1 MFVSHFRFIR
11 FNLDFLQRVGRLF
24 PRWCSSAG
32 RNKNYDTQCRR
43 TLPFEWFACERSA
56 NGIIARV
63 HRMWSGAIFHNER
76 YPIDFTRYGKPKN
89 RPQCV
94 LGIIEKLFW
103 QIEIQFCWTFLR
115 IFIRNEW
122 IHFEMENLQI
132 CRRTGKLS
140 TTISGMFDGNAVH
153 VHDFTPA
160 QLKLNILFFLLD
172 SENARRWRCA
182 ILSNISNISRL
193 PQWFIFQIER
203 RFVYNDFQFIWI
215 SIDARSIG
223 SRSQWFTGRISNS
236 CRTLPGSLMRL
247 HCRRNWSRFW
257 WMEGAQ
263 LNNQTKI
270 DEITFVLWICLYYIC
285 IYIMRKAFSF
295 G

>member
-1 MFVSHFRFIR
+1 
-11 FNLDFLQRVGRLF
+11 
-24 PRWCSSAG
+24 
-32 RNKNYDTQCRR
+32 
-43 TLPFEWFACERSA
+43 
-56 NGIIARV
+56 
-63 HRMWSGAIFHNER
+63 MWSGAIFHNER

-172 SENARRWRCA
+172 SENARR
-182 ILSNISNISRL
+182 
-193 PQWFIFQIER
+193 
-203 RFVYNDFQFIWI
+203 
-215 SIDARSIG
+215 
-223 SRSQWFTGRISNS
+223 
-236 CRTLPGSLMRL
+236 
-247 HCRRNWSRFW
+247 
-257 WMEGAQ
+257 
-263 LNNQTKI
+263 
-270 DEITFVLWICLYYIC
+270 
-285 IYIMRKAFSF
+285 
-295 G
+295 